1 MMTLLLVVDDD
12 AIIRMSL
19 TMLLKMEGYE
29 VHEASNGRDALEF
42 LRQTRKFPCLVVLDL
57 MMPVMDGVEF
67 RRTQLQD
74 PDLAHVPVVIVT
86 GKNDLREVEDLQPL
100 EVVRKPF
107 QADALLDL
115 IETHCP
121 KKV

>member
-1 MMTLLLVVDDD
+1 MMTLLLVVEDD

-19 TMLLKMEGYE
+19 KILLEMEGYR

-42 LRQTRKFPCLVVLDL
+42 LRQSRDFPCLVVLDL
-57 MMPVMDGVEF
+57 MMPVMDGIEF

-86 GKNDLREVEDLQPL
+86 GKNDLKEVDDLQPL
-100 EVVRKPF
+100 HIVRKPF
-107 QADALLDL
+107 QADVLLEL

-121 KKV
+121 RR

>member
-1 MMTLLLVVDDD
+1 
-12 AIIRMSL
+12 
-19 TMLLKMEGYE
+19 MEGYE
-29 VHEASNGRDALEF
+29 VHEASDGRDALEF
-42 LRQTRKFPCLVVLDL
+42 LRQIRKFPCLVVLDL

>member
-1 MMTLLLVVDDD
+1 MMTLLLVVEDD
-12 AIIRMSL
+12 AIIRMRL
-19 TMLLKMEGYE
+19 KILLEMEGYR

-42 LRQTRKFPCLVVLDL
+42 LRQSRDFPCLVVLDL
-57 MMPVMDGVEF
+57 MMPVMDGIEF

-86 GKNDLREVEDLQPL
+86 GKNDLKEVDDLQPL
-100 EVVRKPF
+100 HIVRKPF
-107 QADALLDL
+107 QADVLLEL

-121 KKV
+121 RR

>member
-1 MMTLLLVVDDD
+1 MTLLLVVDDD
-12 AIIRMSL
+12 AIIRLGL
-19 TMLLKMEGYE
+19 TMLLKMEGYD

-42 LRQTRKFPCLVVLDL
+42 LRQNPNFPCLIVLDL

-67 RRTQLQD
+67 RRIQLQD
-74 PDLAHVPVVIVT
+74 PDLAHVPVVVVT
-86 GKNDLREVEDLQPL
+86 GKNDLGEVEDLQPL
-100 EVVRKPF
+100 KVVRKPF
-107 QADALLDL
+107 QADDLLDL